1 MRISL
6 SAPNASFARPA
17 LAQTL
22 MNALHTAALGTFEPG
37 TPSPSTSVA
46 RMDPAR
52 STASSPDQ
60 DPAATPRAS
69 VVSKLDTAWLFA
81 PIPAS
86 DARRYTSRAHLTFS
100 ALLVPPSFAAA
111 DSAAPYVLSVGVM
124 SSLASTSAKT
134 SCAARRSP
142 ARAAAVMSELYV
154 RTLAAHWPASRM
166 ASTVPFASS
175 YRPIRAQASTY
186 AFITAW
192 SHAPSVTARR
202 SAASALRKSPH
213 LPAAEMR
220 PL

>member
-1 MRISL
+1 
-6 SAPNASFARPA
+6 
-17 LAQTL
+17 
-22 MNALHTAALGTFEPG
+22 
-37 TPSPSTSVA
+37 
-46 RMDPAR
+46 MDPAR

-69 VVSKLDTAWLFA
+69 VVNRLDTAWLFA

-86 DARRYTSRAHLTFS
+86 DARLYTSSAHLTFS
-100 ALLVPPSFAAA
+100 ALRVPPSFAAA

-124 SSLASTSAKT
+124 PCEQNTRNVKLIAHTKIKNKRTSSALASTSLKT

>member
-6 SAPNASFARPA
+6 NAPNASFARPA

-22 MNALHTAALGTFEPG
+22 MNALHTAALGTLHP
-37 TPSPSTSVA
+37 PPPSTSVA

-69 VVSKLDTAWLFA
+69 VVNRLDTAWLFA

-86 DARRYTSRAHLTFS
+86 DARLYTSSAHLTFS
-100 ALLVPPSFAAA
+100 ALRVPPSFAAA

-124 SSLASTSAKT
+124 SSSASNSAKT

>member
-1 MRISL
+1 
-6 SAPNASFARPA
+6 
-17 LAQTL
+17 
-22 MNALHTAALGTFEPG
+22 MNALHTAALGTFE
-37 TPSPSTSVA
+37 TPPPSTSVA

-69 VVSKLDTAWLFA
+69 VVNRLDTAWLFA

-86 DARRYTSRAHLTFS
+86 DARLYTSSAHLTFS
-100 ALLVPPSFAAA
+100 ALRVPPSFAAA

-124 SSLASTSAKT
+124 PSSALASTSLKT

-154 RTLAAHWPASRM
+154 RTLAAHCPASRM
-166 ASTVPFASS
+166 ASTVLFASS
-175 YRPIRAQASTY
+175 YRPTRAQASTY

-202 SAASALRKSPH
+202 SAAWALRKSPH